1 VPDNPP
7 ACVRRPVGAHAPVS
21 GGLAAGALRYAAAVG
36 AEAIQVFVSNP
47 RGWAQAPGDAAQDAA
62 LREHAAEAGLPVFV
76 HAPYLINAGSP
87 DRQVQERSAASIRH
101 SLRRGAEIGACGV
114 VVHTGSSVDGD
125 RPAALRRV
133 AQCLLPLLD
142 EIGECGPDL
151 LLEPMAGQGQMLCS
165 AVPDLLPYLDALD
178 WHPRA
183 NICLDTCH
191 LFAAGHDLAAPGGV
205 SRLLEEFH
213 AAAGGPQISRLRL
226 IHANDSRDPCGSRKD
241 RHERIGRGQIGMAA
255 FASLLSH
262 AATAGV
268 PFIVETPGG
277 EQGQAS
283 DVTAL
288 RAWRD
293 GRSAAGQPAG
303 HSGGGQPV
311 TAPGPRPAVPGRS
324 TAARATGR
332 RSCDSPAPPRN
343 RAGPWSGTPPNAPT

>member
-1 VPDNPP
+1 MPDNPP

-62 LREHAAEAGLPVFV
+62 LREHATEAGLPVFV
-76 HAPYLINAGSP
+76 HAPYLINVGSP

-205 SRLLEEFH
+205 SQLLGQLPGSAVGAQE
-213 AAAGGPQISRLRL
+213 SRLRL
-226 IHANDSRDPCGSRKD
+226 VHANDSRDGCGSRKD
-241 RHERIGRGQIGMAA
+241 RHESIGRGQIGAAA

-262 AATAGV
+262 PATAGV
-268 PFIVETPGG
+268 PLIVETPGG
-277 EQGQAS
+277 EQGHAS
-283 DVTAL
+283 DVARLRAL
-288 RAWRD
+288 RDGPLRD
-293 GRSAAGQPAG
+293 GRPG
-303 HSGGGQPV
+303 V
-311 TAPGPRPAVPGRS
+311 TVPGPRPAVPGRS